1 MANAVTEKP
10 EELDHAMVL
19 WLSLGQLISWG
30 TLFYTFAL
38 LLEPLERELGAGR
51 SAVALAFSLAM
62 LTEGLMGYPVGRW
75 IDRGHGRA
83 VMCTGSALAA
93 LGLVALSFVQSL
105 AGLYAA
111 WFVIGLALPCVLY
124 TPSFAILTQ
133 RFPTQFR
140 RAIITL
146 TFLGGLASTV
156 FLPLGA
162 WLIGHMGWRS
172 ALLVLAALH
181 ALVCLPIHAVV
192 LRGLRAHAAAA
203 VSGGVLPVPV
213 VAKSDASIIAPSAK
227 LIASNGHLAITF
239 APNFLKTPAFWYIA
253 TFIVLF
259 MGVTASIP
267 AHLVAMLGESG
278 ISSKQAIG
286 FAASIGAVQVL
297 GRVLMF
303 FFESKFDVHTSNRV
317 IPCLIPIGLLALL
330 AASWGGALAGAS
342 GWLVLIFVAA
352 YGMGNGMLTIVKGTA
367 IAQYVNRDA
376 VGRLNG
382 LIALPTALARSAGAL
397 ILAALWSPARGYT
410 LGLAC
415 MVAACVV
422 AVLALVLAQRG
433 ARAKAS
439 SLG

>member
-1 MANAVTEKP
+1 MTTETP
-10 EELDHAMVL
+10 EKLDQPMVL

-30 TLFYTFAL
+30 TLFYSFAL
-38 LLEPLERELGAGR
+38 LLEPLERELGASR

-83 VMCTGSALAA
+83 VMCAGSALAA
-93 LGLVALSFVQSL
+93 LGLIALSLVQSL

-111 WFVIGLALPCVLY
+111 WLVIGLSLSGVLY

-133 RFPTQFR
+133 RFPTQYR

-162 WLIGHMGWRS
+162 WLIGALGWRS
-172 ALLVLAALH
+172 ALLLLAALH
-181 ALVCLPIHAVV
+181 ALVCLPIHALV
-192 LRGLRAHAAAA
+192 LRGLKTALPSGSCVSSGSSALAAAS
-203 VSGGVLPVPV
+203 V
-213 VAKSDASIIAPSAK
+213 KTTDSIANNDHATLTS
-227 LIASNGHLAITF
+227 

-253 TFIVLF
+253 AFIVLF
-259 MGVTASIP
+259 MGVTAAVP

-278 ISSKQAIG
+278 ISSAQAIG
-286 FAASIGAVQVL
+286 FAAAIGAVQVL

-303 FFESKFDVHTSNRV
+303 FFESRFNVHTSNRV
-317 IPCLIPIGLLALL
+317 IPCLIPVGLLALL
-330 AASWGGALAGAS
+330 AASWGGELAGAS
-342 GWLVLIFVAA
+342 TWLVVLFVAA

-367 IAQYVNRDA
+367 IAQYVNRNA

-397 ILAALWSPARGYT
+397 ILAALWSPAGGYT
-410 LGLAC
+410 LGLAW

-422 AVLALVLAQRG
+422 AVMALVMAQRG
-433 ARAKAS
+433 TRA
-439 SLG
+439 